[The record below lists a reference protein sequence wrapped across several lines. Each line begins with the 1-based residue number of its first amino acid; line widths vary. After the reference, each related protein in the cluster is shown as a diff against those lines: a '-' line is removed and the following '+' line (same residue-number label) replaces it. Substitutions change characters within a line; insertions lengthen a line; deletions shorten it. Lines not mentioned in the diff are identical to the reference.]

1 MIKRYLFLEIYR
13 PLLHVLEIVYEQI
26 LQLVMR
32 RPCMTNM
39 REEIIMEGKI
49 ESWMMIM
56 ERNEETKG
64 NGDREGMEF

>member
-1 MIKRYLFLEIYR
+1 
-13 PLLHVLEIVYEQI
+13 
-26 LQLVMR
+26 MR

>member
-1 MIKRYLFLEIYR
+1 
-13 PLLHVLEIVYEQI
+13 
-26 LQLVMR
+26 MR
-32 RPCMTNM
+32 RPCMTKR
-39 REEIIMEGKI
+39 REEIIMECKI